1 MSPTDEASAV
11 EAMGKEV
18 LMIEGRKD
26 NIKITHQSDLMIA
39 ETILQNQ
46 EEDLCA

>member
-1 MSPTDEASAV
+1 
-11 EAMGKEV
+11 
-18 LMIEGRKD
+18 MIEGRND

-46 EEDLCA
+46 EEELCA